1 MPIPWPA
8 RSAGLLDATRR
19 ACPSHVESLWRT
31 SPTRR
36 ARGGVVTR
44 TPGRASSSGAQAI
57 TWRAGREP
65 AGQTAG
71 CGVSPRSGVSAAYR
85 RPQDGA
91 AGGLDDDV
99 AVGLYHQLRA
109 GVAGGA
115 GRPRR
120 TVRLGVDDEMTVV
133 LEDGLVPGALG
144 VRGPGPS
151 CAARGRGGRT
161 GARGKR
167 ARGLSPSTDAFG
179 GVRVCL
185 VRRAAGG
192 ASSGAGPGPQRQ
204 SRPEGVAHGRREHWC
219 RTRRSPRRWRRP
231 PARPAVEGGPG
242 GRRGP
247 GTGCGAEPGRKAAG
261 ATAAGRDRA
270 GW

>member
-1 MPIPWPA
+1 MRADRVCGRRDTNVCRGDVPIPWPA

-36 ARGGVVTR
+36 ARRGVVTR

-65 AGQTAG
+65 GGQTAG

-91 AGGLDDDV
+91 AGGPDDDV

-161 GARGKR
+161 GAPGKR
-167 ARGLSPSTDAFG
+167 ARGLAPSTDAFG
-179 GVRVCL
+179 GVRVRL

-192 ASSGAGPGPQRQ
+192 ASSGAGPGPQRR
-204 SRPEGVAHGRREHWC
+204 SRPEGVAHGRRETGAG
-219 RTRRSPRRWRRP
+219 RGDRRDAGGDRRP
-231 PARPAVEGGPG
+231 APPS
-242 GRRGP
+242 RG
-247 GTGCGAEPGRKAAG
+247 GTGWPQRPWNGLRS
-261 ATAAGRDRA
+261 
-270 GW
+270 